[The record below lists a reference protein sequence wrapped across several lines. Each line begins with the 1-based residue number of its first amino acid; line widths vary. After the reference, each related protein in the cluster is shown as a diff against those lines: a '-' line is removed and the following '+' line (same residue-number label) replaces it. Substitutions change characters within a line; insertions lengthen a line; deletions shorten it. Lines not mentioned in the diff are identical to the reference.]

1 MNVGLIKGRHEI
13 KENDKK
19 RLAKRY
25 LAMHASL
32 IKRDTKSAKKSQ
44 SIIGGKNS
52 TKGLTCLRD

>member
-1 MNVGLIKGRHEI
+1 MTNEI

-44 SIIGGKNS
+44 SLIGGK
-52 TKGLTCLRD
+52 TRRKE